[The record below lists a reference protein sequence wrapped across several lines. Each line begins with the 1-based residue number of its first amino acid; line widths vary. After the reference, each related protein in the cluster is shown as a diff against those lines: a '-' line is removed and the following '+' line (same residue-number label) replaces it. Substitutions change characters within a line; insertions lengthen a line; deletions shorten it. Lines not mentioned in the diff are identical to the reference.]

1 MSVTGYYTED
11 EPLILLSSK
20 LECWKLQLLK
30 NSQFIILLGAITNI
44 IAVQAERSQG
54 SKRVIEIEFTS
65 SADTL
70 ITTSLIIDPN
80 VLGEIPAFLINIFT

>member
-1 MSVTGYYTED
+1 MQV
-11 EPLILLSSK
+11 P
-20 LECWKLQLLK
+20 
-30 NSQFIILLGAITNI
+30 

-70 ITTSLIIDPN
+70 ITTGLIIDPN